1 MRHRSALVQNS
12 GSPARLGFTL
22 VETMIV
28 IVMVAMLL
36 AIAVPRFAE
45 ARMRL
50 QLDTAAY
57 QLAGDLRRAQVEAI
71 KGNRTVELATTG
83 PSTYNIQSVP
93 TVLVPLVTVFNARS
107 FEGNVTF
114 AVASATSVRLASFGP
129 PTAGAAAFIV
139 ERGGGQ
145 KTITVSAAGLVTVQ

>member
-1 MRHRSALVQNS
+1 MVRTQLK
-12 GSPARLGFTL
+12 ARRGFTL
-22 VETMIV
+22 VETLIV
-28 IVMVAMLL
+28 IVTVALLL

-71 KGNRTVELATTG
+71 KSNRTIELATTG
-83 PSTYNIQSVP
+83 PSSYNIQSVP
-93 TVLVPLVTVFNARS
+93 TLLVPLVTVFNTRS

-114 AVASATSVRLASFGP
+114 ALASATSVRMASFGP
-129 PTAGAAAFIV
+129 PTAGGAVFIV
-139 ERGGGQ
+139 QRGGAQ
-145 KTITVSAAGLVTVQ
+145 KTVTVSAAGLVTVQ